1 MQFRDGDGN
10 SKRKVKAQLDLT
22 PLIDV
27 VFQLIL
33 FFMLSSTFVVQS
45 TVNIQVPEALGAAAL
60 EKKDLTVTLAYG
72 EGGPDGHGPIYVD
85 NVEVASMGQLSQKLA
100 DEKRARPDLML
111 LIRSDGRTETARLV
125 KVLGIARSLGITN
138 FGIAA
143 QPPSESQE
151 G

>member
-1 MQFRDGDGN
+1 
-10 SKRKVKAQLDLT
+10 
-22 PLIDV
+22 
-27 VFQLIL
+27 
-33 FFMLSSTFVVQS
+33 
-45 TVNIQVPEALGAAAL
+45 
-60 EKKDLTVTLAYG
+60 
-72 EGGPDGHGPIYVD
+72 
-85 NVEVASMGQLSQKLA
+85 MGQLSQKLA

-143 QPPSESQE
+143 QPPSESEE

>member
-1 MQFRDGDGN
+1 MHFREGE
-10 SKRKVKAQLDLT
+10 KRKVKAQLDLT

-27 VFQLIL
+27 VFQLIV

-45 TVNIQVPEALGAAAL
+45 TVNIEVPEAAGATTL
-60 EKKDLTVTLAYG
+60 EKKDLTITLAYG
-72 EGGPDGHGPIYVD
+72 EGGPDGRGPIYVD
-85 NVEVASMGQLSQKLA
+85 NIEVASMGQLSQKLA
-100 DEKRARPDLML
+100 DEKRARPELML

-143 QPPSESQE
+143 QPPSEAEE

>member
-1 MQFRDGDGN
+1 MKFREGDG
-10 SKRKVKAQLDLT
+10 KRKVKAQLDLT

-45 TVNIQVPEALGAAAL
+45 TVNIQVPEALGATAL
-60 EKKDLTVTLAYG
+60 EKRDLTVTLVYG
-72 EGGPDGHGPIYVD
+72 EGGPDGRGPIFVD
-85 NVEVASMGQLSQKLA
+85 NIEISSMGQLSQKLA

-143 QPPSESQE
+143 RPPSESEE

>member
-1 MQFRDGDGN
+1 MHFREGE
-10 SKRKVKAQLDLT
+10 KRKVKAQLDLT

-27 VFQLIL
+27 VFQLIV

-45 TVNIQVPEALGAAAL
+45 TVNIEVPEAAGATTL
-60 EKKDLTVTLAYG
+60 EKKDLTITLAYG
-72 EGGPDGHGPIYVD
+72 EGGPDGRGPIYVD
-85 NVEVASMGQLSQKLA
+85 NIEVASMGQLSQKLA
-100 DEKRARPDLML
+100 DEKRARPELML

-143 QPPSESQE
+143 QPPSESEE

>member
-1 MQFRDGDGN
+1 MQFREGDN
-10 SKRKVKAQLDLT
+10 KRRVKAQLDLT

-27 VFQLIL
+27 VFQLIV

-45 TVNIQVPEALGAAAL
+45 TVNIEVPEAPGATTL
-60 EKKDLTVTLAYG
+60 EKKDLTITLAYG
-72 EGGPDGHGPIYVD
+72 EGGPDGQGPIYVD
-85 NVEVASMGQLSQKLA
+85 NIEVASMGQLSQKLA

-111 LIRSDGRTETARLV
+111 LIRSDGRTQTARLV

-143 QPPSESQE
+143 QPPSEVEE